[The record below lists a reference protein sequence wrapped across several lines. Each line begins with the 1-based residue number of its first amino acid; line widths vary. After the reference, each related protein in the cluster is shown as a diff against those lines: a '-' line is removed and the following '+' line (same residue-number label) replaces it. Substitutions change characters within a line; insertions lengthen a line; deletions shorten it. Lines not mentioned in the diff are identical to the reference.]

1 MNAFNTQTL
10 VTFIRNNL
18 LQEIG
23 ERNDRPTTLRQE
35 LGEVGRLTYLAEAD
49 EVDYWHSRRAYNAV
63 ENTAEEL
70 EGRKVRFYTLAAKKL
85 LFLNSVCKKMEGASF
100 VTKRVDLKDLD
111 EVIDLVEDFA
121 DTLQILSR

>member
-1 MNAFNTQTL
+1 MNINTQTL
-10 VTFIRNNL
+10 VSFIRNNL

-23 ERNDRPTTLRQE
+23 ERNGRGTNLRQE

-49 EVDYWHSRRAYNAV
+49 EVDYWHSRKAFNAV

-70 EGRKVRFYTLAAKKL
+70 AGRKARFYGLAAKKL
-85 LFLNSVCKKMEGASF
+85 LFLNSVCKRTEGASF
-100 VTKRVDLKDLD
+100 ITKRVNLENLD
-111 EVIDLVEDFA
+111 EVIDLVEGFA

>member
-1 MNAFNTQTL
+1 MIINAQEL
-10 VTFIRNNL
+10 MGFIRNNL
-18 LQEIG
+18 LKEIG
-23 ERNDRPTTLRQE
+23 ERNGRGTTLRQE

-49 EVDYWHSRRAYNAV
+49 EVDYWHSRRAFNAV

-70 EGRKVRFYTLAAKKL
+70 EERKARFYTLAAKKL
-85 LFLNSVCKKMEGASF
+85 LFLNSVCKKTEGTSF

-111 EVIDLVEDFA
+111 EVIDLVEGFA